1 MIRLVTHLEH
11 LLRIHDCV
19 IVPQLGGFVLQ
30 VVAASYVE
38 EDHLFR
44 PMHKEVVFN
53 ANLRHNDGLLS
64 ERYMQAFGVSFQRAN
79 RMLEEDVAMIL
90 DELQKTL
97 TVSLGAVGSFSLGVE
112 GQVVFKTGN
121 PEIFSVDSYGLAP
134 FHLKTWELLQ
144 QDAPLPN
151 TSKHTPKTFY
161 LPVNRRVLRIVTAS
175 AAAIALFFLI
185 STPVKEVN
193 QESYK
198 ASFIP
203 MPVDL
208 SSHAPADDF
217 SFEED
222 EDGLT
227 PEEFGA
233 FSMEEDVNTG
243 NSGQDTQD
251 TAHSKPAPAYE
262 TTTPAL
268 VKETPKPA
276 VKETETYYIIIASV
290 GSRKQADDFI
300 AYKVD
305 FGAMPNTNTLV
316 TGNQIRVYADK
327 FTDKSSADA
336 YLAKV
341 KDNSKF
347 PDAWMFTQK
356 K

>member
-1 MIRLVTHLEH
+1 
-11 LLRIHDCV
+11 
-19 IVPQLGGFVLQ
+19 VPQLGGFVLQ

-64 ERYMQAFGVSFQRAN
+64 ERYMQAFGVSYQRAN
-79 RMLEEDVAMIL
+79 RMLEEDVALIL
-90 DELQKTL
+90 DELQKKL
-97 TVSLGAVGSFSLGVE
+97 AVSLGAVGTFSLGVE

-144 QDAPLPN
+144 QDTPRPN
-151 TSKHTPKTFY
+151 TFKHNPKTFY

-193 QESYK
+193 QDSYK

-208 SSHAPADDF
+208 SSPSVPVDDF

-222 EDGLT
+222 EEGLT

-233 FSMEEDVNTG
+233 FSLEEDDNTSI
-243 NSGQDTQD
+243 SGQDTVR
-251 TAHSKPAPAYE
+251 SKPVPAE
-262 TTTPAL
+262 TTTPTL
-268 VKETPKPA
+268 

-305 FGAMPNTNTLV
+305 FGAMPNANTLA

-341 KDNSKF
+341 RDGSKF